1 MKVTDALKLLS
12 QGFKADEIR
21 EMMKEEE
28 EEKKAGTEG
37 KENDK
42 KDEKTQVPPSGADK
56 PAEPKKTVPDADNED
71 AQKKAKDLAEENEK
85 LKQQLLEAQKANIN
99 KNIDNS
105 NNNDTRTAYERA
117 RDSVKEFLI

>member
-28 EEKKAGTEG
+28 EEKKAGAED
-37 KENDK
+37 KKDDK
-42 KDEKTQVPPSGADK
+42 KDEKTPVPSDSADK
-56 PAEPKKTVPDADNED
+56 PAEPKKTVPDTDDED
-71 AQKKAKDLAEENEK
+71 TQKKVKDLAEENEK

>member
-28 EEKKAGTEG
+28 EEKKAGAEG
-37 KENDK
+37 KEDDK
-42 KDEKTQVPPSGADK
+42 KDEKTPVPSDGADK
-56 PAEPKKTVPDADNED
+56 PAEPKKNISDADNED
-71 AQKKAKDLAEENEK
+71 AQKKVKDLAEENDK

-105 NNNDTRTAYERA
+105 TNNDTRTAYERA

>member
-28 EEKKAGTEG
+28 EEKKAGSEG
-37 KENDK
+37 KEDDK
-42 KDEKTQVPPSGADK
+42 KDEKTPPPSDGAGK
-56 PAEPKKTVPDADNED
+56 PADTKKTVPDADNDDSQE
-71 AQKKAKDLAEENEK
+71 KVKNLTEENEK

-105 NNNDTRTAYERA
+105 NADTRTAYERA

>member
-28 EEKKAGTEG
+28 EEKKAGAEGTED
-37 KENDK
+37 DK
-42 KDEKTQVPPSGADK
+42 KDKKTPAPTDGNGK
-56 PAEPKKTVPDADNED
+56 PTEPKKNIPDADNED
-71 AQKKAKDLAEENEK
+71 AQKKVKDLAEENEK

-105 NNNDTRTAYERA
+105 NNDTRTAYERA

>member
-28 EEKKAGTEG
+28 EEKKAGAEG
-37 KENDK
+37 KEDDK
-42 KDEKTQVPPSGADK
+42 KDEKTPVPSSGADK

-71 AQKKAKDLAEENEK
+71 AQKKVKDLAEENEK

-105 NNNDTRTAYERA
+105 NNDTRTAYERA

>member
-21 EMMKEEE
+21 EMMREEE
-28 EEKKAGTEG
+28 EEKKAGAEG
-37 KENDK
+37 KEDDK
-42 KDEKTQVPPSGADK
+42 KDEKTPVPSSGADK
-56 PAEPKKTVPDADNED
+56 PAESKKTVPDADNED
-71 AQKKAKDLAEENEK
+71 AQKKVKDLAEENEK

-105 NNNDTRTAYERA
+105 NNDTRTAYERA